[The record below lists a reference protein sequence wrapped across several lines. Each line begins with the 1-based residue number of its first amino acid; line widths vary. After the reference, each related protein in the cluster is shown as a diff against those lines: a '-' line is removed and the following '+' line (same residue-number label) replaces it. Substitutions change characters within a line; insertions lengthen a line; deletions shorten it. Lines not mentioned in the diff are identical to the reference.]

1 MTQTATAF
9 VTKMKFPAAHLK
21 QRATTIQL
29 QQTTM
34 DHVPKKTL
42 RVSAVARAR
51 RMPMR
56 MVFATI
62 LMIASARLMSVVFAT
77 AMASLTVP
85 ATATATFLMSV
96 AFVAV
101 MASLTVPA
109 TATATFLTSVA
120 FVAVMASLTVPAT
133 ATATFLTSVA
143 FAAVMA
149 SLTVPAIAT
158 ATFLTSVAF
167 VAVME
172 ALALIHARLQVSRAL
187 TLLLSREMLLRQYR
201 GLPSTGSTLMPMMQ
215 RTKCPL
221 SSATT
226 RPI

>member
-1 MTQTATAF
+1 
-9 VTKMKFPAAHLK
+9 
-21 QRATTIQL
+21 
-29 QQTTM
+29 M
-34 DHVPKKTL
+34 DHVLKKTP

-51 RMPMR
+51 RIPMR

-62 LMIASARLMSVVFAT
+62 LMIASARLTSVVFAT

-85 ATATATFLMSV
+85 ATATAMFLTSVAFVEVMASLTVPAIATATFLTSV
-96 AFVAV
+96 VFVAV

-109 TATATFLTSVA
+109 IATATFLTSVV
-120 FVAVMASLTVPAT
+120 FVAVMESLTVPAT
-133 ATATFLTSVA
+133 ATATYLTSVA
-143 FAAVMA
+143 FVAVMA

-187 TLLLSREMLLRQYR
+187 TPLLLREMLPRQYR